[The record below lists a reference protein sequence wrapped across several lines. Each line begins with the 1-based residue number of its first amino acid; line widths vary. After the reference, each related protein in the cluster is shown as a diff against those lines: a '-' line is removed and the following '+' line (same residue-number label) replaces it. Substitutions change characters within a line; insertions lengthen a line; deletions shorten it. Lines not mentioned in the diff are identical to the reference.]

1 MKTMKQ
7 AFDEAADDEGVYT
20 LYLTGEEARATLRA
34 LAAVCDDDPDA
45 ATAHGRL
52 ARRLESRR
60 SPASTGDA
68 RRG

>member
-1 MKTMKQ
+1 MTEPF
-7 AFDEAADDEGVYT
+7 AELADDEGVYT
-20 LYLTGEEARATLRA
+20 LYLTGEEARAALRA

-45 ATAHGRL
+45 AIAHGRL
-52 ARRLESRR
+52 ARLLDSRR